1 VEDERPSAEL
11 WSEGVDLLS
20 GDPAFG
26 AIVSMSGPILERRDE
41 RTYFEALVRSIVFQQ
56 LAGKAAATIHRR
68 FEETLGGVV
77 EPETVLAADPEHLR
91 SAGLSRNKLRA
102 IEDLAIKVRDGV
114 VCLDDLD
121 GQSDDE
127 VIERLTRVR
136 GIGRWTAEMFLMF
149 RLSRPDVWPVGDLGV
164 RNGWARVHRQAA
176 LPSPDDL
183 SVRGEPYRPW
193 RSVLA
198 WYCYRAVEL
207 LPPVDV

>member
-1 VEDERPSAEL
+1 MGDERPRVEL
-11 WSEGVDLLS
+11 WAEGVHLLS

-26 AIVSMSGPILERRDE
+26 PIVSMSGPILEGRDE
-41 RTYFEALVRSIVFQQ
+41 RTNFEALARSIVFQQ

-68 FEETLGGVV
+68 LQETLGGVV
-77 EPETVLAADPEHLR
+77 EPETVLAADPDDLR

-114 VCLDDLD
+114 VRLDDLD
-121 GQSDDE
+121 RQADDD
-127 VIERLTRVR
+127 VIERLTMVR

-164 RNGWARVHRQAA
+164 RNGWARVHRLAA
-176 LPSPDDL
+176 LPSADDL
-183 SVRGEPYRPW
+183 AVSGEPYRPW
-193 RSVLA
+193 RSVVA